1 MEGGSIKEVLG
12 EMKNMLNTPIKAYNM
27 AHSGAASTTPGT
39 SPFSPP
45 PSPDSEIVE
54 GNLPG
59 QFCRLMGKGK
69 HCNANV
75 YVWVYCE
82 NMFEF
87 MCLKSWTYLHLYAVD
102 SNIF

>member
-75 YVWVYCE
+75 YV
-82 NMFEF
+82 
-87 MCLKSWTYLHLYAVD
+87 
-102 SNIF
+102 